1 MVSAVTDETGCYA
14 ILNKEEYVVA
24 AKDYSKCC
32 DYCLTYLVAGTS
44 HCQKACHETFANQ
57 ELLSEHLHKTTRG
70 CRWPG
75 NIEDFYRKE
84 GVWHKKEKKPE
95 EEQEDTPAQSR
106 NSNSSRG
113 AAKRSTSNGSRDRRS
128 QDDRQPGRSW

>member
-1 MVSAVTDETGCYA
+1 MSYEPTLLKG
-14 ILNKEEYVVA
+14 EYVIPA
-24 AKDYSKCC
+24 EKTKDYTKCC
-32 DYCLTYLVAGTS
+32 DYCLVFLIVGTS
-44 HCQKACHETFANQ
+44 HCHGGCHETFATQ

-95 EEQEDTPAQSR
+95 EEQEDTPDRFRS
-106 NSNSSRG
+106 SSPSRG
-113 AAKRSTSNGSRDRRS
+113 AERRSTSNGSRDRRS
-128 QDDRQPGRSW
+128 RGDRQPGPSWG